1 MAELVNSRVLDESKI
16 EDDDMV
22 DIVFK
27 LTNFADET
35 STPVRKTQKM
45 NQSNLQSSVRTPESS
60 TGQKRQLSLDQNDP
74 SNQSEF
80 VRTRETSNQVYQQ
93 SNHNTTSQIQKTV
106 QISTTKTVTLS
117 KESYSNVQNDSGQS
131 HRPPRKKKTRSK
143 SDLGLFNFKMFKQ
156 QGSQVTSDVRQSG
169 DGTDRPDPPVSQVEG
184 KVETVNPR
192 KCFVHYDSQSVLADF
207 SDASICTTSNNF
219 ANLKSGA
226 ATANIEDCIESD
238 PDSLLLQ
245 TPNFINELYEEPK
258 VKSCGAGSSTYYKN
272 CPKYQVVMFEG
283 PPANRQFNGPSNRDK
298 LLAGINLSDFTIDRR
313 FLNFEHMDHGANYY
327 RRFFADHDHVNYF
340 GISEPHGP
348 LAISMQ
354 REKTDSAAERGEA
367 NYQYRIIIRS
377 VQSPTLRGSILE
389 DFLPCSRG
397 SNKVHF
403 RDILE
408 CLTPQIKQENLKL
421 AENKVAVV
429 DELLKFD
436 EITMNVT
443 YKIGLVYCK
452 AGQKTE
458 EEMYNN
464 DAGSPAFD
472 EFLETIG
479 EKVALKGF
487 DSFRGGLDNKSDTT
501 GTHSVYTRYN
511 NCQIMFHVATLLPYT
526 ENDRQQVVRKRHIGN
541 DIVTVIFQEPGSSPF
556 TPAHFRSHYQHVF
569 IVVRVSNPNTPE
581 TTYQIAVTR
590 SDEVP
595 EFGPAI
601 PEETMKKGAAF
612 RHFLLTKVINAENAS
627 LKAKKLALMAKR
639 TREQLLKNFCETLC
653 TSTTLVP
660 NPKKSGNPGKLGRS
674 WSFKRKARFAQRLAP
689 ELVSRGALKWS
700 VSVVEEGVEKP
711 CMMAISPTQIVIKE
725 LKTKTMM
732 YMLPCKAVLGWT
744 STMDSLKLYYD
755 TGEVIVMKRDTTS
768 TQDDSTSDIDD
779 IVKRLTCT
787 SDGCETQEI
796 RVIKNQQGKL
806 GFHIQFQGIVGDVTE
821 NGPAWAAGLRCSS
834 RLVEVRGT
842 LVAHLEHE
850 QLITHLKGKDTIV
863 VVALPPFPDG
873 QPRRSISQLQSP
885 TDVRPKASSVSTT
898 RPSVGSPTPA
908 PTPTAPSLA
917 GSESNDVIAPLVD
930 RRMTTPE
937 SSSRPE
943 SRESINARAMTRG
956 SMIALNL
963 LEQELGIDDTEHID
977 LDEFLESIVGK
988 DKLKELDDEV
998 KELEARSTS
1007 SSRPNTPSYH
1017 NSQQSLNSEDGP
1029 FSPGAT
1035 RHKSFV
1041 VSPTSPKR
1049 RELTPASESKE
1060 NNDIG
1065 MRFALGSDNLDTG
1078 RNNSTVGK
1086 RFALRTDT
1094 LDFGSTRS
1102 NRSVIGAERQNGH
1115 PRSGSRDSTHE
1126 KPDINEIFKIID
1138 KTRLESEANN
1148 RSPTDDISEIDAV
1161 VSMIEKVLENTDSY
1175 LNEELSTRGLPSDSD
1190 NDNNTVSDAAGPR
1203 STAAPASSSPYSSTR
1218 SSRARAD
1225 ENTPRN
1231 GTSGRQSPNRTITA
1245 SPYCKPNNQK
1255 VENIQRK
1262 MGDYTDDIENAI
1274 EQLDSI
1280 NLQDTAR
1287 RKPSIS
1293 SSSLSDE
1300 APPQYSRSR
1309 ASTSPLHQ
1317 TDQLDQLDQ
1326 QDRVGRPRDTCDK
1339 CTKMQRP
1346 GLIVTRPSR
1355 HDVLETEDDDVSK
1368 KSNVESDSLEDSS
1381 PDSMEL
1387 VGNLSGR
1394 LVVGGARKSKS
1405 LGDMLSLTRGSP
1417 QVTSDSV
1424 NINTESE
1431 QSTSDDEF
1439 PQRHFTMRRMRRE
1452 GLLMEQPSES
1462 SDQSRASDDIP
1473 PSPLQMLMER
1483 AREAQL
1489 DQTAEND
1496 NSWVRTTLLRIAEL
1510 EAALER
1516 SNFELQALRKQN
1528 REMEQT
1534 LEIVDE
1540 ENAKIRR
1547 EMDRTNSQLATFTTW
1562 VQSRQLL

>member
-1 MAELVNSRVLDESKI
+1 MAELVNSRVLDETKI
-16 EDDDMV
+16 EDDGMV

-27 LTNFADET
+27 LTNFTEET
-35 STPVRKTQKM
+35 SSAARKPTNSQHPIVHPSASSK
-45 NQSNLQSSVRTPESS
+45 NQGLA

-74 SNQSEF
+74 SNQSDF
-80 VRTRETSNQVYQQ
+80 VRTREISNQAAQL
-93 SNHNTTSQIQKTV
+93 SNHSSSSQTQKSV
-106 QISTTKTVTLS
+106 QISTTKTVTVQR
-117 KESYSNVQNDSGQS
+117 EVYSNVHHEPPQS

-156 QGSQVTSDVRQSG
+156 QGSQITSDVRQAG
-169 DGTDRPDPPVSQVEG
+169 DGTDKPEPPVSQIEG

-192 KCFVHYDSQSVLADF
+192 KCFVHYDSLSVLADF
-207 SDASICTTSNNF
+207 NEASISSSENNF

-226 ATANIEDCIESD
+226 ATANIEDCVESD
-238 PDSLLLQ
+238 SDGLLLQ
-245 TPNFINELYEEPK
+245 TPNFINEVYEEPV
-258 VKSCGAGSSTYYKN
+258 VKNCGPGSSAYYKN

-283 PPANRQFNGPSNRDK
+283 PPVNIEGPSNRSK

-313 FLNFEHMDHGANYY
+313 FLGFEHMDHGANYY

-354 REKTDSAAERGEA
+354 REKVEISGDRGEA

-377 VQSPTLRGSILE
+377 AQCPPLRGSILE
-389 DFLPCSRG
+389 EFLPSSRG

-408 CLTPQIKQENLKL
+408 CLAPQIKQENLKL

-429 DELLKFD
+429 DELLKLD
-436 EITMNVT
+436 EITINTT

-452 AGQKTE
+452 AGQRTE

-464 DAGSPAFD
+464 DVGSPAFE

-511 NCQIMFHVATLLPYT
+511 NCQIMFHVSTLLPYT

-541 DIVTVIFQEPGSSPF
+541 DIVTVIFQEPGSCPL
-556 TPAHFRSHYQHVF
+556 TPAQFRSHYQHVF
-569 IVVRVSNPNTPE
+569 ILVRACNPNTPD
-581 TTYQIAVTR
+581 TSYQIAVTR
-590 SDEVP
+590 SHEVP
-595 EFGPAI
+595 EFGPPI
-601 PEETMKKGAAF
+601 PEEKMKKGAAF
-612 RHFLLTKVINAENAS
+612 RHFLLTKIINAENAS
-627 LKAKKLALMAKR
+627 MKAKKLASMARR
-639 TREQLLKNFCETLC
+639 TREQLLKTFCESYC

-660 NPKKSGNPGKLGRS
+660 NQKKSGNPGKLGRS

-711 CMMAISPTQIVIKE
+711 CIMAISPTQIVIVEIK
-725 LKTKTMM
+725 KKTMM

-744 STMDSLKLYYD
+744 SSTDSLKLYYD

-768 TQDDSTSDIDD
+768 ADDDSTSDIDD

-821 NGPAWAAGLRCSS
+821 NGPAWAAGLRPSS
-834 RLVEVRGT
+834 RLLEVRGT

-850 QLITHLKGKDTIV
+850 QLISQLKGKDSISV
-863 VVALPPFPDG
+863 VGLPPFPDG

-885 TDVRPKASSVSTT
+885 TDVRTKASTSISTV
-898 RPSVGSPTPA
+898 RPSLDSPTPVHA
-908 PTPTAPSLA
+908 ATPSI
-917 GSESNDVIAPLVD
+917 GSETSDTIAPLVD
-930 RRMTTPE
+930 RRTTPE
-937 SSSRPE
+937 TTSRPD
-943 SRESINARAMTRG
+943 SRESNNSRAMTRG

-963 LEQELGIDDTEHID
+963 LEQELGIDDTQNMN

-988 DKLKELDDEV
+988 DQLKELDDEV
-998 KELEARSTS
+998 KELEARSTC
-1007 SSRPNTPSYH
+1007 SSRPTTPSH
-1017 NSQQSLNSEDGP
+1017 HASQQSLNSDDQP
-1029 FSPGAT
+1029 FSPVAS

-1041 VSPTSPKR
+1041 LSPTSARRVELPAEPK
-1049 RELTPASESKE
+1049 TGY
-1060 NNDIG
+1060 DIG
-1065 MRFALGSDNLDTG
+1065 KRFALGSDNLDS
-1078 RNNSTVGK
+1078 RNSSNVGK
-1086 RFALRTDT
+1086 RYASRSDT
-1094 LDFGSTRS
+1094 LDFGTSRS

-1115 PRSGSRDSTHE
+1115 PRGGARDSSHE

-1148 RSPTDDISEIDAV
+1148 RSPTDDISD
-1161 VSMIEKVLENTDSY
+1161 
-1175 LNEELSTRGLPSDSD
+1175 
-1190 NDNNTVSDAAGPR
+1190 NTVSDAAGPR
-1203 STAAPASSSPYSSTR
+1203 STAAPPSSSPYSSSR
-1218 SSRARAD
+1218 SRVRGTGAAAD
-1225 ENTPRN
+1225 TTPRN
-1231 GTSGRQSPNRTITA
+1231 GTSALDSSTRRQSPNRTITA
-1245 SPYCKPNNQK
+1245 SPYSKPSSQK
-1255 VENIQRK
+1255 IENIQRK
-1262 MGDYTDDIENAI
+1262 MGDYTEDMDRAI

-1287 RKPSIS
+1287 RRPSIS
-1293 SSSLSDE
+1293 SSSLSEE
-1300 APPQYSRSR
+1300 AFTASSESSDPGHHLPKRNGIAPQPAELLPPARSR
-1309 ASTSPLHQ
+1309 TGAVSAKSSLHYLRENHRWSQ
-1317 TDQLDQLDQ
+1317 
-1326 QDRVGRPRDTCDK
+1326 
-1339 CTKMQRP
+1339 
-1346 GLIVTRPSR
+1346 
-1355 HDVLETEDDDVSK
+1355 
-1368 KSNVESDSLEDSS
+1368 
-1381 PDSMEL
+1381 
-1387 VGNLSGR
+1387 
-1394 LVVGGARKSKS
+1394 
-1405 LGDMLSLTRGSP
+1405 

-1431 QSTSDDEF
+1431 QSTSDEEF
-1439 PQRHFTMRRMRRE
+1439 PQRHFTMRHMRRE
-1452 GLLMEQPSES
+1452 GLLMEQPSDT

>member
-1 MAELVNSRVLDESKI
+1 MAELVNSRVLDETKI
-16 EDDDMV
+16 EDDGMV

-27 LTNFADET
+27 LTNFTEET
-35 STPVRKTQKM
+35 SSAARKPTNSQHPIVHPSASSK
-45 NQSNLQSSVRTPESS
+45 NQGLA

-74 SNQSEF
+74 SNQSDF
-80 VRTRETSNQVYQQ
+80 VRTREISNQAAQL
-93 SNHNTTSQIQKTV
+93 SNHSSSSQTQKSV
-106 QISTTKTVTLS
+106 QISTTKTVTVQR
-117 KESYSNVQNDSGQS
+117 EVYSNVHHEPPQS

-156 QGSQVTSDVRQSG
+156 QGSQITSDVRQAG
-169 DGTDRPDPPVSQVEG
+169 DGTDKPEPPVSQIEG

-192 KCFVHYDSQSVLADF
+192 KCFVHYDSLSVLADF
-207 SDASICTTSNNF
+207 NEASISSSENNF

-226 ATANIEDCIESD
+226 ATANIEDCVESD
-238 PDSLLLQ
+238 SDGLLLQ
-245 TPNFINELYEEPK
+245 TPNFINEVYEEPV
-258 VKSCGAGSSTYYKN
+258 VKNCGPGSSAYYKN

-283 PPANRQFNGPSNRDK
+283 PPVNIEGPSNRSK

-313 FLNFEHMDHGANYY
+313 FLGFEHMDHGANYY

-354 REKTDSAAERGEA
+354 REKVEISGDRGEA

-377 VQSPTLRGSILE
+377 AQCPPLRGSILE
-389 DFLPCSRG
+389 EFLPSSRG

-408 CLTPQIKQENLKL
+408 CLAPQIKQENLKL

-429 DELLKFD
+429 DELLKLD
-436 EITMNVT
+436 EITINTT

-452 AGQKTE
+452 AGQRTE

-464 DAGSPAFD
+464 DVGSPAFE

-511 NCQIMFHVATLLPYT
+511 NCQIMFHVSTLLPYT

-541 DIVTVIFQEPGSSPF
+541 DIVTVIFQEPGSCPL
-556 TPAHFRSHYQHVF
+556 TPAQFRSHYQHVF
-569 IVVRVSNPNTPE
+569 ILVRACNPNTPD
-581 TTYQIAVTR
+581 TSYQIAVTR
-590 SDEVP
+590 SHEVP
-595 EFGPAI
+595 EFGPPI
-601 PEETMKKGAAF
+601 PEEKMKKGAAF
-612 RHFLLTKVINAENAS
+612 RHFLLTKIINAENAS
-627 LKAKKLALMAKR
+627 MKAKKLASMARR
-639 TREQLLKNFCETLC
+639 TREQLLKTFCESYC

-660 NPKKSGNPGKLGRS
+660 NQKKSGNPGKLGRS

-711 CMMAISPTQIVIKE
+711 CIMAISPTQIVIVEIK
-725 LKTKTMM
+725 KKTMM

-744 STMDSLKLYYD
+744 SSTDSLKLYYD

-768 TQDDSTSDIDD
+768 ADDDSTSDIDD

-821 NGPAWAAGLRCSS
+821 NGPAWAAGLRPSS
-834 RLVEVRGT
+834 RLLEVRGT

-850 QLITHLKGKDTIV
+850 QLISQLKGKDSISV
-863 VVALPPFPDG
+863 VGLPPFPDG

-885 TDVRPKASSVSTT
+885 TDVRTKASTSISTV
-898 RPSVGSPTPA
+898 RPSLDSPTPVHA
-908 PTPTAPSLA
+908 ATPSI
-917 GSESNDVIAPLVD
+917 GSETSDTIAPLVD
-930 RRMTTPE
+930 RRTTPE
-937 SSSRPE
+937 TTSRPD
-943 SRESINARAMTRG
+943 SRESNNSRAMTRG

-963 LEQELGIDDTEHID
+963 LEQELGIDDTQNMN

-988 DKLKELDDEV
+988 DQLKELDDEV
-998 KELEARSTS
+998 KELEARSTC
-1007 SSRPNTPSYH
+1007 SSRPTTPSH
-1017 NSQQSLNSEDGP
+1017 HASQQSLNSDDQP
-1029 FSPGAT
+1029 FSPVAS

-1041 VSPTSPKR
+1041 LSPTSARRVELPAEPK
-1049 RELTPASESKE
+1049 TGY
-1060 NNDIG
+1060 DIG
-1065 MRFALGSDNLDTG
+1065 KRFALGSDNLDS
-1078 RNNSTVGK
+1078 RNSSNVGK
-1086 RFALRTDT
+1086 RYASRSDT
-1094 LDFGSTRS
+1094 LDFGTSRS

-1115 PRSGSRDSTHE
+1115 PRGGARDSSHE

-1175 LNEELSTRGLPSDSD
+1175 LEEEFSTRGLASDSD
-1190 NDNNTVSDAAGPR
+1190 NDNTVSDAAGPR
-1203 STAAPASSSPYSSTR
+1203 STAAPPSSSPYSSSR
-1218 SSRARAD
+1218 SRVRGTGAAAD
-1225 ENTPRN
+1225 TTPRN
-1231 GTSGRQSPNRTITA
+1231 GTSALDSSTRRQSPNRTITA
-1245 SPYCKPNNQK
+1245 SPYSKPSSQK
-1255 VENIQRK
+1255 IENIQRK
-1262 MGDYTDDIENAI
+1262 MGDYTEDMDRAI

-1287 RKPSIS
+1287 RRPSIS
-1293 SSSLSDE
+1293 SSSLSE
-1300 APPQYSRSR
+1300 
-1309 ASTSPLHQ
+1309 
-1317 TDQLDQLDQ
+1317 
-1326 QDRVGRPRDTCDK
+1326 
-1339 CTKMQRP
+1339 
-1346 GLIVTRPSR
+1346 
-1355 HDVLETEDDDVSK
+1355 E
-1368 KSNVESDSLEDSS
+1368 
-1381 PDSMEL
+1381 
-1387 VGNLSGR
+1387 
-1394 LVVGGARKSKS
+1394 
-1405 LGDMLSLTRGSP
+1405 GSQ

-1431 QSTSDDEF
+1431 QSTSDEEF
-1439 PQRHFTMRRMRRE
+1439 PQRHFTMRHMRRE
-1452 GLLMEQPSES
+1452 GLLMEQPSDT